1 MSEPELGVQIVFG
14 DLSEGEASRAAA
26 ELRAL
31 VLDADE
37 GEGVDASIVRA
48 RGDSQSVGETLVLLF
63 GSSAAIAIAQGIRL
77 YLAKRPAQR
86 SGLTIKTADGAEII
100 ATGDAASKLDAP
112 ALVRALQARKR

>member
-1 MSEPELGVQIVFG
+1 MSEPQLGMQIVFG
-14 DLSEGEASRAAA
+14 SLSEGEASRAAA

-31 VLDADE
+31 ILDADE
-37 GEGVDASIVRA
+37 AEAIDAAIRRDDA
-48 RGDSQSVGETLVLLF
+48 DSQSAGETLVLLF
-63 GSSAAIAIAQGIRL
+63 GSSAAVAIAQGIRL